1 MGSIKSLLVDNM
13 GYHFNNINFEL
24 LHRRLLILPRALGN
38 IWLIYLTKYWEEM
51 CDIWQ
56 MDSPMSNPGM
66 QKYIVTLQ
74 VTETVQ
80 VQD

>member
-1 MGSIKSLLVDNM
+1 MSFDPTKGIGKHLVD
-13 GYHFNNINFEL
+13 IPDK
-24 LHRRLLILPRALGN
+24 IL
-38 IWLIYLTKYWEEM
+38 EEM